1 MAKPRINPFQS
12 TRRAVENSA
21 ELERILA
28 LPRRSWEP
36 RAEEYVQALTQY
48 LRQPNGRQTLRA
60 IQATALVEMHDN
72 RGLLMPAAVGSGK
85 GLTSLLS
92 FFVLES
98 RRPLLLLPASLIEKT
113 RKEAF
118 AYSKHWIIPP
128 FIRMESYEK
137 LGRTNHVNLLEE
149 AQPDVIVADE
159 CHRLRNTS
167 AASTRRVKRY
177 LETHPNTIFVGMSG
191 TVMKRSILDFA
202 HLAYWAL
209 RHKNPT
215 PVTFQDRQAWAMALD
230 EKREGEA
237 RLAPGALVRMCTEED
252 KQAMARSGSLDE
264 SLAVVRRAV
273 MRRVMDTPGIV
284 ATRQK
289 LLGTSLRIEN
299 VIVRGQGAPHFAA
312 LQGLRERW
320 ERPDGEPLLDA
331 IELWRHCREVACG
344 FFYRWNP
351 APPEIWRERRRAWAA
366 FMRTILRTN
375 RSNID
380 SEAAVVKAIEQGLYP
395 RNVLDQWR
403 EVRGLYD
410 PEKHK
415 EAVWLDAEVLK
426 FCERWLFG
434 KDTHVPKSTQG
445 GIVWVEHTEFGRML
459 SKRTG
464 VPYYQQGGQDPK
476 GNNIEDH
483 PAELPLI
490 ASIDSNATGRNLQKW
505 NTNLVV
511 SPPQNGARWEQLLG
525 RTHREGQEAD
535 EVSYQV
541 ATSIPEQLDSFNRAR
556 GDARAIEDMTGQ
568 PQKLCYGDVVIHE
581 FGAAE
586 QVKRR
591 SSEKGDWRGRRDE
604 LQDIGTGG
612 FGR

>member
-1 MAKPRINPFQS
+1 MKKEKINPFQS
-12 TRRAVENSA
+12 TKRAVEDSA
-21 ELERILA
+21 ELQRILA
-28 LPRRSWEP
+28 LPRREWESK
-36 RAEEYVQALTQY
+36 ADEYVRALTQF
-48 LRQPNGRQTLRA
+48 LRKPGGTQTLRA
-60 IQATALVEMHDN
+60 IQATALVEMHDH

-92 FFVLES
+92 FFVLEA
-98 RRPLLLLPASLIEKT
+98 RRPLLLLPAALIDKT
-113 RKEAF
+113 RKEAYE
-118 AYSKHWIIPP
+118 YSKHWVIPP

-137 LGRTNHVNLLEE
+137 LGRPDHANLLQE
-149 AQPDVIVADE
+149 AEPDVIVADE
-159 CHRLRNTS
+159 CHRLRNTG
-167 AASTRRVKRY
+167 AASTKRVKRY

-191 TVMKRSILDFA
+191 TIMKRSILDFA
-202 HLAYWAL
+202 HLAFWAL

-230 EKREGEA
+230 EKREGET
-237 RLAPGALVRMCTEED
+237 RLAPGALVKLCTPED
-252 KQAMARSGSLDE
+252 RQALMSATSVDE
-264 SLAVVRRAV
+264 ALGVVRRSV

-299 VIVRGQGAPHFAA
+299 VIVRGQGKPHFDA
-312 LQGLRERW
+312 LEGLRERW

-351 APPEIWRERRRAWAA
+351 APPEVWRDRRREWASYV
-366 FMRTILRTN
+366 RTILRTN
-375 RSNID
+375 RINLD
-380 SEAAVVKAIEQGLYP
+380 SEATVVRAIEQGLYP
-395 RNVLDQWR
+395 AETLNAWR

-410 PEKHK
+410 PEEHK
-415 EAVWLDAEVLK
+415 EAVWLDPQVLY
-426 FCERWLFG
+426 FCERWMFG
-434 KDTHVPKSTQG
+434 TESSVPKSTQG

-459 SKRTG
+459 SRRTG
-464 VPYYQQGGQDPK
+464 ISYYQQGGLDAN
-476 GNNIEDH
+476 GRNIEDH
-483 PAELPLI
+483 PADQPLI

-535 EVSYQV
+535 EVTYQIIT
-541 ATSIPEQLDSFNRAR
+541 AIPEQLDSFDRAR
-556 GDARAIEDMTGQ
+556 GDARAIEELTGQ
-568 PQKLCYGDVVIHE
+568 PQKLGYGDVIITP
-581 FGAAE
+581 FGASE

-591 SSEKGDWRGRRDE
+591 SSERGDWRERRED
-604 LQDIGTGG
+604 QIAGDGG